1 MCVSSPWCCF
11 SPPAP
16 LDLSRTRV
24 TDFAADGCRLSLM
37 EKLGQPHC
45 VVSRLCNVQ
54 GGTRERGAHRSELT
68 GDARTAPI
76 PQPRARR
83 VRVERDPVPG
93 SASLGGAAARLWVE
107 SACFR
112 RTPQVAQLPDFRA
125 TGRGFCR
132 MTPYHLAV
140 TTDPGTPGASVA

>member
-24 TDFAADGCRLSLM
+24 TDFAADAYRLSLM
-37 EKLGQPHC
+37 EKLGQPQF

-54 GGTRERGAHRSELT
+54 GGTRERGAHRSELR

-76 PQPRARR
+76 PHPRQG
-83 VRVERDPVPG
+83 P
-93 SASLGGAAARLWVE
+93 SASNETRFPEAQASTAP
-107 SACFR
+107 R
-112 RTPQVAQLPDFRA
+112 RDF
-125 TGRGFCR
+125 G
-132 MTPYHLAV
+132 
-140 TTDPGTPGASVA
+140 